1 MQTPTTA
8 QLRAAI
14 EVLKKLGERVNIQA
28 AHSVTQLPD
37 TRLGDD
43 HAARIGARSIDQT
56 SRIESVAA
64 QLQSWREEL
73 RQQRRQGVSRHV

>member
-1 MQTPTTA
+1 MHTPTAA
-8 QLRAAI
+8 QLRTAI
-14 EVLKKLGERVNIQA
+14 EVLKKLGERLNIQA
-28 AHSVTQLPD
+28 THSATQLPD

-43 HAARIGARSIDQT
+43 YGARIQARSIEQT

-73 RQQRRQGVSRHV
+73 RQQRRQGVSHHV